1 MGARRDPPR
10 RPAAHRQ
17 RCRVRSTATMRA
29 RWLVLSVPLL
39 LAGCLVGPQYQR
51 PDYPV
56 PPAFRGEALE
66 VSEEVLSLGDL
77 SWWQIFQDDQLQEL
91 IRTALTQNY
100 DLRIAVT
107 RILDARAQLT
117 STRAAQFPFVDAN
130 GSAIYNRTEGD
141 RPVSEFK
148 EIVSPLGS
156 VDLSFEIDVWGRLR
170 RATEAARAELLAS
183 EEARRTVVITL
194 VSDVASAYFQLRELD
209 LELEIAR
216 RTLVLRQDSLRL
228 VSTREAGGVAS
239 LLDVRQAEILVTTAA
254 QTIPDVER
262 RMAQTENV
270 ISILIGTNPSEVPR
284 GRPLVHQLALPAVPT
299 GLPSALLE
307 RRPDIHQAEQQL
319 IAANARIGVAR
330 ALFFPQVSL
339 IGSAG
344 VGARGINGTFFG
356 PLGLFSVGPEVTVP
370 IFNAGRIRAGV
381 DSATARQQEAVL
393 RYQQTIQQAFRE
405 VADALVEY
413 DKRQEF
419 RVQQDVLTRTL
430 QDAVRLSRSRYEGGV
445 TSYLEVLDSERQL
458 FTAELTLAQ
467 VQRDELLAIVRL
479 YRALGGGWQQ

>member
-1 MGARRDPPR
+1 MPI
-10 RPAAHRQ
+10 
-17 RCRVRSTATMRA
+17 
-29 RWLVLSVPLL
+29 RWLLLIVPLL
-39 LAGCLVGPQYQR
+39 LAGCLVGPNYQR

-56 PPAFRGEALE
+56 PPAFRGEAPE
-66 VSEEVLSLGDL
+66 APVDVMSLGDL
-77 SWWQIFQDDQLQEL
+77 SWWQLFQDEQLQEL

-117 STRAAQFPFVDAN
+117 STRAAQFPLVDAN
-130 GSAIYNRTEGD
+130 SSAIYNRTEGN

-148 EIVSPLGS
+148 EIVSPIGS
-156 VDLSFEIDVWGRLR
+156 FDLSFEIDLWGRLR
-170 RATEAARAELLAS
+170 RATEAARAGLLAS
-183 EEARRTVVITL
+183 AEARRTVVTTL
-194 VSDVASAYFQLRELD
+194 VSDVASAYFQLRGLD

-216 RTLVLRQDSLRL
+216 RTLASRQDSLRL

-262 RMAQTENV
+262 RIAQTENL
-270 ISILIGTNPSEVPR
+270 ISILLGNNPGDVPR
-284 GRPLVHQLALPAVPT
+284 GRPLVQQLALPVVPA

-319 IAANARIGVAR
+319 IAANARIGVAK
-330 ALFFPQVSL
+330 ALFFPQVIL

-370 IFNAGRIRAGV
+370 IFNAGSIGAGV
-381 DSATARQQEAVL
+381 DSTEARQQEALL

-405 VADALVEY
+405 VSDALVEY
-413 DKRQEF
+413 RKRQEF
-419 RVQQDVLTRTL
+419 RLQQEVLTRTL
-430 QDAVRLSRSRYEGGV
+430 QDAVRLSHSRYEGGV

-458 FTAELTLAQ
+458 FTAELNLAQ
-467 VQRDELLAIVRL
+467 AQRDELLAIVLL
-479 YRALGGGWQQ
+479 YRALGGGWQF